1 MLHDINDGIFNMGG
15 TYVQNNNCEV
25 YPFFNNVYSCFK
37 WIVAYIC
44 GNVVIYL
51 LFIYVYNINV

>member
-51 LFIYVYNINV
+51 LFIYVY